1 MKDVTAA
8 IIEKDGKILIARRAP
23 GQKQAGKWE
32 FPGGK
37 IEPGE
42 TAPVCLMRELKEELG
57 IATEIGNKM
66 GESIYH
72 YEHGAIRLI
81 AFKAV
86 WLSGQIRLSVHDEYA
101 WVKPDELLTY
111 DLAPADI
118 PIIRELCKNAE

>member
-8 IIEKDGKILIARRAP
+8 IIEKDGKILITRRAP

-32 FPGGK
+32 LPGGK

-42 TAPVCLMRELKEELG
+42 TAQVCLMRELKEELG
-57 IATEIGNKM
+57 IAAEIGKKT

-72 YEHGAIRLI
+72 YEHGVIRLI